1 MSRNPLK
8 SYMRRGISQVGASL
22 QGRGQT
28 WLVGDRIALTCLKG
42 THPGRMRSIVAD
54 RCSLT
59 SAPRQEEAL
68 AADRKR
74 DIQTSSKRALFGL
87 YADDQ
92 SDPKRT

>member
-1 MSRNPLK
+1 
-8 SYMRRGISQVGASL
+8 
-22 QGRGQT
+22 
-28 WLVGDRIALTCLKG
+28 
-42 THPGRMRSIVAD
+42 MRSIVAD

-87 YADDQ
+87 YADDHVRPEADVILNRLWQ
-92 SDPKRT
+92 PVPLGLYAMMVVE